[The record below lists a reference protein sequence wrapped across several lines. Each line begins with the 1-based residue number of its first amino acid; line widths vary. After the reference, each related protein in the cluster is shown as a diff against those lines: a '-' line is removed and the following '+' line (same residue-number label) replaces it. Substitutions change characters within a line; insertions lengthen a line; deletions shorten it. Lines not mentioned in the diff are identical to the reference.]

1 MNTNTTFIEKA
12 KAHLEQLGSELS
24 DLEARVSDA
33 GQKADEWTSSQAD
46 KLKKDWET
54 ARDEMTS
61 IAERI
66 ETEGDDAVS
75 DAREKAE
82 RHWDALQ
89 AAVKAYRD
97 HLDTAVVS

>member
-1 MNTNTTFIEKA
+1 MNKNSTFVEKA
-12 KAHLEQLGSELS
+12 KAHLEELGSELS

-33 GQKADEWTSSQAD
+33 GQKADAWTSDQAD

-66 ETEGDDAVS
+66 ETEGEEAVS
-75 DAREKAE
+75 DAKEKAE

-97 HLDTAVVS
+97 HLDTSVTT